1 MKTCKVLKFGL
12 SIIFTTLLTAC
23 GINGWGQDNGPIRFF
38 VGSYGPIPEQS
49 IFLCDL
55 NPISGALTLLDSFA
69 GAISP
74 SYLDLS
80 PDGNILYAIT
90 DDISNPEK
98 QEMTISSFSFNR
110 KDLSLKILN
119 SQSSQGNGPC
129 HVQIHP
135 KGNTIFVANYGS
147 GQAAAF
153 PLDENGRIE
162 AASSVVPG
170 EGSGPMKNRQ
180 KSPHA
185 HQVMTSPDGKFL
197 LVPDLGSDRI
207 RIYSFDD
214 HSGTLTPNPNQP
226 YLKLEAGSGP
236 RHLAFHP
243 SGLYLYLVNELNST
257 ISALSYQSEKG
268 ILSELQTISTVE
280 ESHVGSKYPAAVR
293 VHPNG
298 KFVYSST
305 RGETSNIALYKVKEN
320 GHLSRI
326 EVVVD
331 IPDWPRDFNID
342 PTGQYLIV
350 AGEKSNE
357 LELFRIDEKTGK
369 LGKTG
374 KKTRLTSPGCILFIP
389 D

>member
-1 MKTCKVLKFGL
+1 MIMKTMVVALMGL
-12 SIIFTTLLTAC
+12 TMLTQVSCSSA
-23 GINGWGQDNGPIRFF
+23 GAKETDENIRFF

-55 NPISGALTLLDSFA
+55 NPISGALTILDSFA

-80 PDGNILYAIT
+80 PDGNILYAIN

-98 QEMTISSFSFNR
+98 QEMTISSFSFNSQ
-110 KDLSLKILN
+110 DLSLKILN
-119 SQSSQGNGPC
+119 SQSSQGNGPS

-147 GQAAAF
+147 GQVAAF

-170 EGSGPMKNRQ
+170 EGSGPVKNRQ
-180 KSPHA
+180 KGPHA

-197 LVPDLGSDRI
+197 LVPDLGADRI

-305 RGETSNIALYKVKEN
+305 RGKTSSIALYKVERKW
-320 GHLSRI
+320 SFK
-326 EVVVD
+326 
-331 IPDWPRDFNID
+331 PDR
-342 PTGQYLIV
+342 GGGGY
-350 AGEKSNE
+350 
-357 LELFRIDEKTGK
+357 
-369 LGKTG
+369 
-374 KKTRLTSPGCILFIP
+374 TRLASGFQY
-389 D
+389 